1 MSRGLYISGIGR
13 MNSPGKGNV
22 HKMIEFKNVTK
33 KYGDNVGLI
42 DASVHINRGD
52 FVFLVGPSGAG
63 KTTFIRLILKEI
75 DPDKGKILLAGRDI
89 THIGRR
95 EVPAIRQKIGMV
107 FQDFRLL
114 EKKTVYENVAF
125 AMEVL
130 HKSKR
135 EIRERVPY
143 VLDLV
148 DIKDKAKR
156 YPAELSAG
164 EQQRVGIARAL
175 VNKPRVLICDE
186 PTGNLDPNTAMEI
199 MELLEQINI
208 RGTTV
213 LMVTHAKDIVDK
225 MNKRVVAIEQ
235 GRIVRDEEGSYG
247 YRKQKKPA
255 ADELY
260 IPGVGYNAS
269 AAAAMDRNDM
279 SDVPFESFFE
289 RRVDPKE
296 AIEAERRKTIYLDE
310 DAEEVLLSKAKT
322 LTTADLAVDD
332 VVSSYLN
339 GGEEVYE

>member
-1 MSRGLYISGIGR
+1 
-13 MNSPGKGNV
+13 
-22 HKMIEFKNVTK
+22 MIVFNNVTK
-33 KYGDNVGLI
+33 RYGSNVALK

-63 KTTFIRLILKEI
+63 KTTFIKLILKEI
-75 DPDKGKILLAGRDI
+75 EPDRGKILLAGKDI

-95 EVPAIRQKIGMV
+95 EIPAIRQKIGMV

-148 DIKDKAKR
+148 DIKDKADR

-186 PTGNLDPNTAMEI
+186 PTGNLDPVTAMDI
-199 MELLEQINI
+199 MELLEKINV
-208 RGTTV
+208 RGTTI
-213 LMVTHAKDIVDK
+213 LMVTHARDIVNK
-225 MNKRVVAIEQ
+225 MNKRVVAIDQ
-235 GRIVRDEEGSYG
+235 GTIVRDDEEGKYSARQMTPDEDPYVAG
-247 YRKQKKPA
+247 LAALEGAVAAAGLSKDERKTMYFAPPA
-255 ADELY
+255 A
-260 IPGVGYNAS
+260 V
-269 AAAAMDRNDM
+269 
-279 SDVPFESFFE
+279 
-289 RRVDPKE
+289 
-296 AIEAERRKTIYLDE
+296 
-310 DAEEVLLSKAKT
+310 
-322 LTTADLAVDD
+322 TADPLDD
-332 VVSSYLN
+332 EGDVSSMVAEYLN
-339 GGEEVYE
+339 GGEDIYE

>member
-1 MSRGLYISGIGR
+1 
-13 MNSPGKGNV
+13 
-22 HKMIEFKNVTK
+22 MIIFNNVTK
-33 KYGDNVGLI
+33 KYGSNVGLI

-75 DPDKGKILLAGRDI
+75 DPDKGKIILAGKDI

-95 EVPAIRQKIGMV
+95 EIPAIRQKIGMV

-143 VLDLV
+143 VLELV
-148 DIKDKAKR
+148 DIKDKANR
-156 YPAELSAG
+156 YPDELSAG

-186 PTGNLDPNTAMEI
+186 PTGNLDPQTAMDI
-199 MELLEQINI
+199 MELLEKINV

-225 MNKRVVAIEQ
+225 MNKRVVAIEH
-235 GRIVRDEEGSYG
+235 GHIVRDEEGSYG
-247 YRKQKKPA
+247 FKKQNGE
-255 ADELY
+255 DDLY
-260 IPGVGYNAS
+260 IPGYAS
-269 AAAAMDRNDM
+269 AFSEGNKPVLTSEERKTLYFDAPQPPVSKEAAAP
-279 SDVPFESFFE
+279 SDTVESML
-289 RRVDPKE
+289 E
-296 AIEAERRKTIYLDE
+296 A
-310 DAEEVLLSKAKT
+310 
-322 LTTADLAVDD
+322 
-332 VVSSYLN
+332 YLN
-339 GGEEVYE
+339 GGEDVYE